1 MADRML
7 QGLSG
12 NEVRERFLKYFESK
26 GHTIV
31 PSSSLVPH
39 NDPTLLFANAGMNQ
53 FKDVFLGKDV
63 RPYKRATTSQKCV
76 RAGGKHND
84 LESVGRTARHHTFFE
99 MLGNFSFGDYFKRDA
114 ITFAWEFVTEV
125 LGLAKDRLYATVYQ
139 DDDEAFQLW
148 REIAGL
154 PPERIGRLG
163 EKDNFWAMG
172 DTGPCGPCSE
182 LHIDMGEEFRCDAP
196 ECALGVC
203 DCDRWREIWNLVFMQ
218 YNRSADGTLTPLP
231 RPSVDTG
238 MGLERLASVLQGVY
252 SNYDTD
258 LFQPIIRHVEQVTGK
273 SYDRGPA
280 GMPFRVIAD
289 HARACTFLI
298 ADGVVPSND
307 GRGYVLRRI
316 LRRAVRYGK
325 VLGIEGPFLFNVVP
339 VVVDLMGQ
347 AYPETVDKQAEIQ
360 RIIRL
365 DEERFL
371 QTLSEGMKRAEEMA
385 TAARESG
392 GEQISGRD
400 AFLLYDTYGFPLDL
414 TEDIAEEH
422 GLKVDRQGFNEA
434 MAEQRQRARASRQ
447 DLSAHGA
454 TSAIA
459 QVLGGLPAT
468 RFTGYGAMEGE
479 STILAVLSGDER
491 VGSAAA
497 GDEVTLILDTT
508 PFYAESGGQVGDTGT
523 IVGQGGEGLRLSVSD
538 TQKGPEGR
546 ILHFCR
552 VEEGVVREGQRV
564 GLQVD
569 GQRRRA
575 TMRNHT
581 ATHLLHKALRTVLG
595 THVEQKGSYVG
606 PDRLRFD
613 FNHFAPLT
621 PEELAE
627 IERIVNE
634 KVLESLAVEAVE
646 TSLNEARSMGAMA
659 LFGEKYGDRVRVI
672 RAGDFSL
679 ELCGGTHVRAT
690 GEIGPTKIVSE
701 SGIGSGL
708 RRIEAVTGGGTLA
721 LLQQRSR
728 TLDEVSAVLKTRPE
742 DLLGRVQEVAR
753 QVKEQEREL
762 ESLRSKL
769 ARGALD
775 DLLERAQTIG
785 GVRLVSG
792 VAPAADM
799 DGLRSM
805 ADLLLERL
813 GSGVVVLGSGQGDK
827 VQLVVKVSQ
836 DLVGR
841 GLHAG
846 KLIKEIAAVTGGSG
860 GGRPDMAQ
868 AGGKDPSRL
877 DDALGKAREL
887 VAAQVAG

>member
-1 MADRML
+1 MRTL
-7 QGLSG
+7 TG
-12 NEVRERFLKYFESK
+12 NEIRDQFLKFFESK
-26 GHTIV
+26 GHTII

-53 FKDVFLGKDV
+53 FKDVFLGKDA

-114 ITFAWEFVTEV
+114 ITYAWEFVTEV
-125 LGLAKDRLYATVYQ
+125 LGLPRDRLYATVYE
-139 DDDEAFQLW
+139 DDDEAYKLW
-148 REIAGL
+148 QEIAGL
-154 PPERIGRLG
+154 PPKRIGRLG

-182 LHIDMGEEFRCDAP
+182 IHIDMGEEYRCDAP

-218 YNRSADGTLTPLP
+218 YDRDTEGVLHPLP

-258 LFQPIIRHVEQVTGK
+258 FFQPIIRHVEKITGK
-273 SYDRGPA
+273 SYDPGPA

-325 VLGIEGPFLFNVVP
+325 VLGIDGPFLHGVVP
-339 VVVDLMGQ
+339 VVVDLMGK
-347 AYPETVDKQAEIQ
+347 AYPEIAAKQEEIR

-365 DEERFL
+365 DEERFH
-371 QTLSEGMKRAEEMA
+371 QTLSEGMRRAEEIVA
-385 TAARESG
+385 GTQSAG
-392 GEQISGRD
+392 GRQIAGRD

-422 GLKVDRQGFNEA
+422 GLKVDREGFNQA
-434 MAEQRQRARASRQ
+434 MAEQRQRARASRK

-459 QVLGGLPAT
+459 RVLSGLPAT
-468 RFTGYGAMEGE
+468 AFTGYGDTSGEG
-479 STILAVLSGDER
+479 TILAVLSGEER

-497 GDEVTLILDTT
+497 GDEVVLVLDRT
-508 PFYAESGGQVGDTGT
+508 PFYAESGGQVGDTGV
-523 IVGQGGEGLRLSVSD
+523 IEGAGGEPLRLVVGD

-552 VEEGVVREGQRV
+552 VEDGAGREGARV
-564 GLQVD
+564 RLLVD
-569 GQRRRA
+569 AERRRA

-595 THVEQKGSYVG
+595 THVEQ
-606 PDRLRFD
+606 
-613 FNHFAPLT
+613 
-621 PEELAE
+621 
-627 IERIVNE
+627 
-634 KVLESLAVEAVE
+634 
-646 TSLNEARSMGAMA
+646 
-659 LFGEKYGDRVRVI
+659 
-672 RAGDFSL
+672 
-679 ELCGGTHVRAT
+679 
-690 GEIGPTKIVSE
+690 
-701 SGIGSGL
+701 
-708 RRIEAVTGGGTLA
+708 
-721 LLQQRSR
+721 
-728 TLDEVSAVLKTRPE
+728 
-742 DLLGRVQEVAR
+742 
-753 QVKEQEREL
+753 
-762 ESLRSKL
+762 
-769 ARGALD
+769 
-775 DLLERAQTIG
+775 
-785 GVRLVSG
+785 
-792 VAPAADM
+792 
-799 DGLRSM
+799 
-805 ADLLLERL
+805 
-813 GSGVVVLGSGQGDK
+813 
-827 VQLVVKVSQ
+827 
-836 DLVGR
+836 
-841 GLHAG
+841 
-846 KLIKEIAAVTGGSG
+846 
-860 GGRPDMAQ
+860 
-868 AGGKDPSRL
+868 
-877 DDALGKAREL
+877 
-887 VAAQVAG
+887 